1 MTLELR
7 LKDPLGERRVWPH
20 ELPLTLGGEGAAIAV
35 PGQPTG
41 ATAAR
46 IGVDER
52 GAYIEPVEGGPAVHV
67 NGRLLGERIPLEPG
81 DVAALGDARVF
92 YCPMDGPMDG
102 APGDATLRVEHVVG
116 NATAAPLVS
125 EEERQ
130 AAREAEAASQAIE
143 RMLFRPFSGTRAV
156 RRRRS
161 PVRSLAIAASILIIA
176 FLWFL
181 LTAVPVHVLAQ
192 PGEAEVDFAGAWPE
206 ISWGDNHLVRPGAYV
221 IVGSQKG
228 YQTVRVPFRV
238 SKQNSRVSITLPKL
252 PGVVLV
258 DTQGRAGQVTLD
270 GKELGAVPG
279 KHDMPAGAH
288 EITVQVPRYQE
299 FTGTIEVTGGGEE
312 QTFKPELLPAFSP
325 VTVESKPAGAKVLL
339 DGRELGVTPLKT
351 DIDAGSYTL
360 SLAAEGFK
368 TWETSV
374 QVAANTPM
382 TIGPIE
388 LGLPDARLTVRS
400 TPSDADVA
408 VGGRYR
414 GRTPIDIDLSP
425 GMEHE
430 VVLNRAGYEAARRRV
445 PARAA
450 ERLALE
456 VTLKPI
462 LGEVTVRGEPADAQL
477 FIDGR
482 PRGAARQTLSL
493 PATQLSLEV
502 RRDGFEAYVTTVTPQ
517 PGFPRVVEY
526 RLQTAEQRRAAQF
539 PPTIR
544 TKFGTELKMMPV
556 GTYQMGSPR
565 REPGRRANESQR
577 SVTFKRSFYL
587 GVAEITNGEYR
598 RFRPEHLS
606 GVVKDHSLDQD
617 NHPVV
622 NVSWRDAAAF
632 CNWLSEQEG
641 VPLAYTPKGD
651 DFVAVVPANTGY
663 RLPTEAEW
671 EWAARYEQGRA
682 TRRFP
687 WGPSLPIAP
696 RSGNYGDASALE
708 LLDAALADYSDGIET
723 TAAVRSFP
731 PNALGLYDM
740 GGNVSEWAHDYYTV
754 YLDLTAAAATDPYGP
769 AQGRSRVVRG
779 SSWRTTNIPELRL
792 AYRSNGEGRAEHIG
806 FRIARYVE

>member
-1 MTLELR
+1 LTLELR

-67 NGRLLGERIPLEPG
+67 NGRLLGERFPLEPG
-81 DVAALGDARVF
+81 DVATLGDARIF
-92 YCPMDGPMDG
+92 YLPEGTPS
-102 APGDATLRVEHVVG
+102 DATLRVEHVVG

-130 AAREAEAASQAIE
+130 AAREAEAAAQSIE
-143 RMLFRPFSGTRAV
+143 RTLFKPFTGSRTV
-156 RRRRS
+156 HRRRS
-161 PVRSLAIAASILIIA
+161 PVRSLVIAGSIVAVA

-181 LTAVPVHVLAQ
+181 LTAVPVHVLSE
-192 PGEAEVDFAGAWPE
+192 PGDAEIDFAGAWPE
-206 ISWGDNHLVRPGAYV
+206 ISWGDNHLVRAGTYV
-221 IVGSQKG
+221 IVGSKEG
-228 YQTVRVPFRV
+228 YETARLPFRV
-238 SKQNSRVSITLPKL
+238 SSASEGSRASITLKKL

-258 DTQGRAGQVTLD
+258 DTQGRAGEVALD

-279 KHDMPAGAH
+279 KYNMPAGAH
-288 EITVQVPRYQE
+288 EIVVRVPRYQE
-299 FTGTIEVTGGGEE
+299 FTGTIDVTGGGEE
-312 QTFKPELLPAFSP
+312 QTFKPELVPGFSA
-325 VTVESKPAGAKVLL
+325 VTVESKPAGAKVMLN
-339 DGRELGVTPLKT
+339 GRELGVTPLKT

-374 QVAANTPM
+374 QVTANTPL

-414 GRTPIDIDLSP
+414 GRTPLEIDLSP

-430 VVLNRAGYEAARRRV
+430 IVLNRAGYEQARRRV

-456 VTLKPI
+456 VSLKPI

-502 RRDGFEAYVTTVTPQ
+502 RRDGFEPYVTTVTPQ

-526 RLQTAEQRRAAQF
+526 KLLTSEQRRAAQF

-556 GTYQMGSPR
+556 GAYQMGSPR

-577 SVTFKRSFYL
+577 SVTFKRSFYI
-587 GVAEITNGEYR
+587 GVTELTNGEYR

-622 NVSWRDAAAF
+622 NVSWRDAAAY

-641 VPLAYTPKGD
+641 LPAAYTPKGD
-651 DFVAVVPANTGY
+651 DFVAVVPATTGY

-671 EWAARYEQGRA
+671 EWAARYEQGKA
-682 TRRFP
+682 TRRYP
-687 WGPSLPIAP
+687 WGASLPIAP

-708 LLDAALADYSDGIET
+708 LLDAALADYSDGFET
-723 TAAVRSFP
+723 TASVRSFP

-754 YLDLTAAAATDPYGP
+754 YLDLAAAAATDPYGP
-769 AQGRSRVVRG
+769 PQGRSRVVRG

>member
-1 MTLELR
+1 LTLELR

-20 ELPLTLGGEGAAIAV
+20 ELPLTVGGEGAAIAV

-41 ATAAR
+41 VTAAS

-52 GAYIEPVEGGPAVHV
+52 GAYVEPVEGGPAVHV
-67 NGRLLGERIPLEPG
+67 NGRLLVERIPFEPG
-81 DVAALGDARVF
+81 DVASLGDARIF
-92 YCPMDGPMDG
+92 YWDG
-102 APGDATLRVEHVVG
+102 APSAATLRVEHVVG

-125 EEERQ
+125 EEERL
-130 AAREAEAASQAIE
+130 AAREAEAASQAIQ
-143 RMLFRPFSGTRAV
+143 RALFRPFAGSRTV
-156 RRRRS
+156 HRRRS
-161 PVRSLAIAASILIIA
+161 PTRSLVIAASVLVGA

-181 LTAVPVHVLAQ
+181 LTAVPVHVIVE
-192 PGEAEVDFAGAWPE
+192 PGDAEIDFAGAWPE

-221 IVGSQKG
+221 IVGSQEG
-228 YQTVRVPFRV
+228 YQTVRVPFNV
-238 SKQNSRVSITLPKL
+238 SKRNDRASITLPRL

-258 DTQGRAGQVTLD
+258 DTQGRAGQVILD
-270 GKELGAVPG
+270 GNELGNVPG
-279 KHDMPAGAH
+279 KHTMPAGAH
-288 EITVQVPRYQE
+288 EIVVRVPRYQE
-299 FTGTIEVTGGGEE
+299 FTGTIEVIGGGEE
-312 QTFKPELLPAFSP
+312 QTFTPELVPAFSP
-325 VTVESKPAGAKVLL
+325 VTVESKPAGAKVML
-339 DGRELGVTPLKT
+339 DGRELGVTPLQT

-374 QVAANTPM
+374 QVAANTPLK
-382 TIGPIE
+382 IGPIE
-388 LGLPDARLTVRS
+388 LGLPDARVTVRS
-400 TPSDADVA
+400 TPPDADVA

-414 GRTPIDIDLSP
+414 GRTPLEIDLSP
-425 GMEHE
+425 GMEHDI
-430 VVLNRAGYEAARRRV
+430 VLNKAGYEQARRRV

-482 PRGAARQTLSL
+482 PRGPAQQTLSL

-502 RRDGFEAYVTTVTPQ
+502 RRDGYEPYVTTVTPQ

-526 RLQTAEQRRAAQF
+526 RLLTAEQRRAAQY
-539 PPTIR
+539 PPVIR
-544 TKFGTELKMMPV
+544 TKFGTELKMMPL
-556 GTYQMGSPR
+556 GTFTMGSPR

-577 SVTFKRSFYL
+577 SVTFKRQFYI
-587 GVAEITNGEYR
+587 GVTEVTNGEYR

-622 NVSWRDAAAF
+622 NVSWKDAVAY

-641 VPLAYTPKGD
+641 LPPAYTRKGD
-651 DFVAVVPANTGY
+651 DFVAVVPATTGY

-671 EWAARYEQGRA
+671 EWAARYEQGKA
-682 TRRFP
+682 TRRYP
-687 WGPSLPIAP
+687 WGASLPIAP

-708 LLDAALADYSDGIET
+708 LLDAALADYSDGFET

-754 YLDLTAAAATDPYGP
+754 YLDLAAAAATDPLGP
-769 AQGRSRVVRG
+769 AQGRNRVVRG

-792 AYRSNGEGRAEHIG
+792 AYRSNGEGPAEHIG